1 MITLEELKNRL
12 INEYNLQGDSSPCRF
27 SSCSD
32 SYENPSDYFNE
43 NPSDYFNENP
53 FNNNKLLTEFY
64 KKMMAEPYKVKEIEE
79 QIANG
84 EEFRC
89 YFTNMEDMKE
99 FVALHESDPDKFY
112 RILRKEELFLNT
124 CLMKFGFGNM
134 LISLDPNKLLGD
146 IEGMLP
152 DEDI

>member
-12 INEYNLQGDSSPCRF
+12 INEYNLQGDSSPCGF
-27 SSCSD
+27 SSYSD
-32 SYENPSDYFNE
+32 SYEDTT
-43 NPSDYFNENP
+43 DYFNENP

-89 YFTNMEDMKE
+89 YFTNMEDMKK